1 MKKLSSSFITVG
13 LFAIAMGL
21 LETIVVIYLRE
32 LYYPEG
38 FSFPVKAMSPH
49 IVSTELLRELATMVM
64 LLAIGII
71 AGRNSGSRFAW
82 FLFSFAIWDIFYYIF
97 LKLLVNWP
105 ESMLS
110 WDILFLIP
118 VTWVG
123 PVLAPVINSLTMIL
137 LSVVLIRANRTH
149 SRNLNFREW
158 LLLILGSLIIIYTY
172 IIGYLDFMLQKFS
185 LNELFDSSKM
195 DSLITYAST
204 YIPSHFDWYVFS
216 LGLALHFT
224 AIGLYI
230 RRLKPAER

>member
-1 MKKLSSSFITVG
+1 MKKISNSFITVG

-38 FSFPVKAMSPH
+38 FSFPVNAMSPH
-49 IVSTELLRELATMVM
+49 IVSTELLRELATLVM
-64 LLAIGII
+64 LLTIGII
-71 AGRNSGSRFAW
+71 AGKNPVSRFAW
-82 FLFSFAIWDIFYYIF
+82 FIFSFAIWDIFYYIF

-105 ESMLS
+105 ESLLS

-137 LSVVLIRANRTH
+137 LSVVLIRANRVH
-149 SRNLNFREW
+149 SRNLNFMEW
-158 LLLILGSLIIIYTY
+158 LLLILGSFVVIYTY

-185 LNELFDSSKM
+185 LNELFDGSKLE
-195 DSLITYAST
+195 SIINHAST
-204 YIPSHFDWYVFS
+204 FVPSHFNWVLFTFGVV
-216 LGLALHFT
+216 LHLA
-224 AIGLYI
+224 AIGLFI
-230 RRLKPAER
+230 RRLKPGER